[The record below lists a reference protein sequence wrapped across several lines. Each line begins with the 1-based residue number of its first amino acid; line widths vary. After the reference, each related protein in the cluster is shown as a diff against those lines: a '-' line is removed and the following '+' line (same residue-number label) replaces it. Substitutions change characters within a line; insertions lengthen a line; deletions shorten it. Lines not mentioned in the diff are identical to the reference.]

1 MDMPLVEQVRRFNRV
16 MTERVGALNDHFL
29 GRNHPLGEARLLWEI
44 GEQGAS
50 IRELRR
56 RLSLDSAYVS
66 RLLRSLEKQGLVVV
80 KRSEHDGR
88 VGLVQLAGAGL
99 RERIELDQ
107 RADAFARSMLEPLS
121 ENQRLKLGAAMAQV
135 ERLLL
140 ASMVQIAVADP
151 TTQDAQWCIQQ
162 YFTELNERFEM
173 GFDPALSISAYA
185 HELTPPAGL
194 LLVARLRDEPV
205 GCGALKFHENAIG
218 ELKRMW
224 VAPQVRGLGLG
235 RRLLLALEHEAREAG
250 MTILHL
256 ETNHTLTEAIEL
268 YRHSGYREVEAF
280 NDEPYAQHWFEKRL

>member
-1 MDMPLVEQVRRFNRV
+1 L
-16 MTERVGALNDHFL
+16 T
-29 GRNHPLGEARLLWEI
+29 
-44 GEQGAS
+44 
-50 IRELRR
+50 
-56 RLSLDSAYVS
+56 
-66 RLLRSLEKQGLVVV
+66 
-80 KRSEHDGR
+80 
-88 VGLVQLAGAGL
+88 GAGL